1 MGRAASFAQRMEHL
15 NQLVKLI
22 DFDGFKPEQFF
33 TLILVLSNLGYLFNA
48 YINWRQHRVYKREHK
63 APKEIASIC
72 TPEEYESSRLYGKD
86 KSGFGLLTDFIGQ
99 VQSNIFFIA
108 AFYPWAWKIGGE
120 LAAKVVAKPGEIYQS
135 IGFFIVTMVL
145 STLVDLPF
153 SWYSTFKIEQ
163 KHGFNKQTYGIFIM
177 DKIKT
182 VMLTVVFGTPIVSAL
197 IWTVRWGGERFYLS
211 VWLLMACIQMVMIVL
226 YPSVIQPLF
235 NKFESL
241 KDGELKTKIEA
252 LAKKLSF
259 PLTKLYVMDG
269 STRSSHSNA
278 YFFGLF
284 NNKRIVLF
292 DTLLTQ
298 MNTDEICAVLG
309 HELGHWS
316 CSHMFKRLIIIQF
329 HLFSLFYLFSKVINN
344 GALYQAFGFMGEKP
358 VLIGFTLFQT
368 LLVPMELAM
377 SLLISWQSRCHEFE
391 ADRFASKLG
400 YNELLQ
406 SGLIKLHAKNRSFV
420 HPDWIYSTL
429 HYSHPP
435 LTERLAALKS
445 LKSKSK

>member
-1 MGRAASFAQRMEHL
+1 ME
-15 NQLVKLI
+15 LVSQVSKFI
-22 DFDGFKPEQFF
+22 DFDQLKPEQFF
-33 TLILVLSNLGYLFNA
+33 SLILGLSNLGYLFNA
-48 YINWRQHRVYKREHK
+48 YINWRQHRVYRREHK
-63 APKEIASIC
+63 APKEVASIC
-72 TPEEYESSRLYGKD
+72 TAEEYEASRVYGKD
-86 KSGFGLLTDFIGQ
+86 KSGFGLFSDLVGQ
-99 VQSNIFFIA
+99 IQSNFFFVA
-108 AFYPWAWKIGGE
+108 SFYPWAWQVAGE
-120 LAAKVVAKPGEIYQS
+120 LASKVVAKPGEITKS
-135 IGFFIVTMVL
+135 VAFFVITMLL
-145 STLVDLPF
+145 STLADLPF
-153 SWYSTFKIEQ
+153 SWYSTFQIEQ
-163 KHGFNKQTYGIFIM
+163 KHGFNKQTYGIFVM

-182 VMLTVVFGTPIVSAL
+182 VLLSVVFGAPIVSAL
-197 IWTVRWGGERFYLS
+197 IWTIRWGGERFYLA
-211 VWLLMACIQMVMIVL
+211 VWLLMAGIQLVMIVL

-235 NKFESL
+235 NKFEPL
-241 KDGELKTKIEA
+241 KEGELKTKIEA
-252 LAKKLSF
+252 LAKKLAF

-298 MNTDEICAVLG
+298 MGTDEICAVLG

-316 CSHMFKRLIIIQF
+316 CSHMFKRLVIIQF

-344 GALYQAFGFMGEKP
+344 GALYEAFGFTGEKP
-358 VLIGFTLFQT
+358 VIIGFTLFQT
-368 LLVPMELAM
+368 LLVPLELAM

-391 ADRFASKLG
+391 ADRFASALG

-435 LTERLAALKS
+435 LTERLAALKQ